1 MAQVEAAVNGSF
13 NNSRKGR
20 KRPPTKSLQSMSAVS
35 DMIDCSYP
43 AKCDNNATEWTFL
56 PVFSMFSLAPDGSFP
71 KVKDS
76 SSSYIDLR
84 TGEHPVGIAS
94 GRCYRLYL

>member
-1 MAQVEAAVNGSF
+1 MAQAETVKDGLSND
-13 NNSRKGR
+13 SRRGR

-35 DMIDCSYP
+35 DMTDCSYP
-43 AKCDNNATEWTFL
+43 GKCDNNATEWSFL
-56 PVFSMFSLAPDGSFP
+56 PVFATFSVAPDGSFP

-76 SSSYIDLR
+76 TSSYIDLR
-84 TGEHPVGIAS
+84 TGDHPTGIAT